1 MGREIS
7 STDTMGTT
15 TSNEFDPFGRIKK
28 ITVKQGEITDV
39 VTREYDDNGTL
50 IKEVE
55 EDGSVYT
62 YQYDKMNR
70 LVKEGVE
77 KDGLSKVWTTEY
89 SYGSVDVHNGK
100 GIDTINHV
108 MITTEK
114 NPDKEILET
123 TYVDTLGHTIRQK
136 KDGIYVDYTYDKD
149 GSVVTSC
156 QLGVDPKNEKP
167 ITTLYLYD
175 KGGNNAGQI
184 LNPKYDETK
193 KAFITTEDSLTQTM
207 TYDSTGNVLTTTDG
221 EGNTTAYTYD
231 VQGRV
236 TSVTEPSGKGVK
248 GSVTTYKYDQFDT
261 KNGNSMDI
269 VTDALGR
276 TSVITKNSL
285 MQTLEVTDKGD
296 GNIAAIGTKYSYDGK
311 GRVAQEKD
319 SLGGTRTYEYDGKD
333 RVTAVHYKNPSGT
346 EEQRTCY
353 TYDKAD
359 QVRIML
365 DYRMNGATPVL
376 YRYTEFKYDRLKRM
390 TGLIELNTSKEP
402 SAIAA
407 EEKERATTMYRY
419 DIDGNL
425 LSVKYPKSDWKIV
438 ELSYNYD
445 KNKWL
450 KSIEAVWEDGTKAI
464 LREYEYD
471 EYGDVKNIRDYRS
484 ISGKGVK
491 IEQPEYTT
499 CSYTYDVC
507 RRPASMTY
515 VDSNAPDMV
524 KEAYTYE
531 YDKNSR
537 LVRETLQNLYPEKEE
552 ERQDEIRTYTY
563 DTGNRLVRTKVENRR
578 NAAASYETSYTYDA
592 VGNRLT
598 ETTST
603 NNQTE
608 TTKYT
613 YNSLN
618 QLTNGETKKSDGT
631 QVARKEYK
639 YDANGNQ
646 IQEIENVEKKEIV
659 NIYDAAGRLA
669 VTTKKEQGKVTLEQ
683 NNLYNGSGAR
693 IKKTE
698 NGAETNY
705 FYSQGGVLYTTD
717 KSGKGTSLNLQGIS
731 GNIIAT
737 GRKEKEGEGY
747 YYYHKDPAGSITNL
761 RNAEGKSVVSYQ
773 YTDFGETSIYGDKDF
788 YNEICYNETIYD
800 KNTGLYYLSA
810 RYYNPED
817 GRFISRDSYRGDSM
831 NPNTLHL
838 YSYCANNPVNY
849 EDPDGHVAI
858 SRIIGGIVGGVAG
871 GLIGRK
877 IAKKTKA
884 KGWKKVA
891 IIAGCA
897 VGGAVVGAIVGPRV
911 AKAAK
916 KVTKIVKKASKVVKR
931 KLPSRTRIL
940 KTTKRTLSKGKKSV
954 IRQASKAKQAISK
967 GKVKKTVKSMAKRVV
982 KRTTKEAGKGAVK
995 GAIQNKLAGKD
1006 VRKGAISGAVN
1017 GAVAS
1022 MSQGITEVKDLS
1034 ILKRISAKVGGSVLG
1049 GYLGNRSVGD
1059 SYNLRNMFFGVAQ
1072 GVIGYGF
1079 DNLNQINTVT
1089 NIIGK
1094 SMQSWAQE
1102 VPDMTLGFIDAL

>member
-319 SLGGTRTYEYDGKD
+319 SLGGTRTYDYDGKD

-365 DYRMNGATPVL
+365 DYRMNGATP
-376 YRYTEFKYDRLKRM
+376 
-390 TGLIELNTSKEP
+390 
-402 SAIAA
+402 
-407 EEKERATTMYRY
+407 
-419 DIDGNL
+419 
-425 LSVKYPKSDWKIV
+425 
-438 ELSYNYD
+438 
-445 KNKWL
+445 
-450 KSIEAVWEDGTKAI
+450 
-464 LREYEYD
+464 
-471 EYGDVKNIRDYRS
+471 
-484 ISGKGVK
+484 
-491 IEQPEYTT
+491 
-499 CSYTYDVC
+499 
-507 RRPASMTY
+507 
-515 VDSNAPDMV
+515 DMV

-563 DTGNRLVRTKVENRR
+563 DTSNRLVRTKVENRR

-618 QLTNGETKKSDGT
+618 QL
-631 QVARKEYK
+631 
-639 YDANGNQ
+639 ANG
-646 IQEIENVEKKEIV
+646 
-659 NIYDAAGRLA
+659 D
-669 VTTKKEQGKVTLEQ
+669 
-683 NNLYNGSGAR
+683 
-693 IKKTE
+693 
-698 NGAETNY
+698 
-705 FYSQGGVLYTTD
+705 
-717 KSGKGTSLNLQGIS
+717 
-731 GNIIAT
+731 
-737 GRKEKEGEGY
+737 
-747 YYYHKDPAGSITNL
+747 
-761 RNAEGKSVVSYQ
+761 
-773 YTDFGETSIYGDKDF
+773 
-788 YNEICYNETIYD
+788 IC
-800 KNTGLYYLSA
+800 
-810 RYYNPED
+810 
-817 GRFISRDSYRGDSM
+817 
-831 NPNTLHL
+831 
-838 YSYCANNPVNY
+838 
-849 EDPDGHVAI
+849 
-858 SRIIGGIVGGVAG
+858 
-871 GLIGRK
+871 
-877 IAKKTKA
+877 
-884 KGWKKVA
+884 
-891 IIAGCA
+891 
-897 VGGAVVGAIVGPRV
+897 
-911 AKAAK
+911 
-916 KVTKIVKKASKVVKR
+916 SK
-931 KLPSRTRIL
+931 
-940 KTTKRTLSKGKKSV
+940 
-954 IRQASKAKQAISK
+954 
-967 GKVKKTVKSMAKRVV
+967 
-982 KRTTKEAGKGAVK
+982 
-995 GAIQNKLAGKD
+995 
-1006 VRKGAISGAVN
+1006 
-1017 GAVAS
+1017 
-1022 MSQGITEVKDLS
+1022 
-1034 ILKRISAKVGGSVLG
+1034 
-1049 GYLGNRSVGD
+1049 
-1059 SYNLRNMFFGVAQ
+1059 
-1072 GVIGYGF
+1072 
-1079 DNLNQINTVT
+1079 
-1089 NIIGK
+1089 
-1094 SMQSWAQE
+1094 
-1102 VPDMTLGFIDAL
+1102 

>member
-1 MGREIS
+1 
-7 STDTMGTT
+7 
-15 TSNEFDPFGRIKK
+15 
-28 ITVKQGEITDV
+28 
-39 VTREYDDNGTL
+39 
-50 IKEVE
+50 
-55 EDGSVYT
+55 
-62 YQYDKMNR
+62 
-70 LVKEGVE
+70 
-77 KDGLSKVWTTEY
+77 
-89 SYGSVDVHNGK
+89 
-100 GIDTINHV
+100 
-108 MITTEK
+108 
-114 NPDKEILET
+114 
-123 TYVDTLGHTIRQK
+123 
-136 KDGIYVDYTYDKD
+136 
-149 GSVVTSC
+149 
-156 QLGVDPKNEKP
+156 
-167 ITTLYLYD
+167 
-175 KGGNNAGQI
+175 
-184 LNPKYDETK
+184 
-193 KAFITTEDSLTQTM
+193 
-207 TYDSTGNVLTTTDG
+207 
-221 EGNTTAYTYD
+221 
-231 VQGRV
+231 
-236 TSVTEPSGKGVK
+236 
-248 GSVTTYKYDQFDT
+248 
-261 KNGNSMDI
+261 
-269 VTDALGR
+269 
-276 TSVITKNSL
+276 
-285 MQTLEVTDKGD
+285 
-296 GNIAAIGTKYSYDGK
+296 
-311 GRVAQEKD
+311 
-319 SLGGTRTYEYDGKD
+319 
-333 RVTAVHYKNPSGT
+333 
-346 EEQRTCY
+346 
-353 TYDKAD
+353 
-359 QVRIML
+359 ML
-365 DYRMNGATPVL
+365 DYRMNGAT
-376 YRYTEFKYDRLKRM
+376 
-390 TGLIELNTSKEP
+390 
-402 SAIAA
+402 
-407 EEKERATTMYRY
+407 
-419 DIDGNL
+419 
-425 LSVKYPKSDWKIV
+425 
-438 ELSYNYD
+438 
-445 KNKWL
+445 
-450 KSIEAVWEDGTKAI
+450 
-464 LREYEYD
+464 
-471 EYGDVKNIRDYRS
+471 
-484 ISGKGVK
+484 
-491 IEQPEYTT
+491 
-499 CSYTYDVC
+499 
-507 RRPASMTY
+507 
-515 VDSNAPDMV
+515 PDMV

-563 DTGNRLVRTKVENRR
+563 DTSNRLVRTKVENRR

-897 VGGAVVGAIVGPRV
+897 VGGAVVGALVGPSV

-916 KVTKIVKKASKVVKR
+916 KVTGIVKKASKVVKR

-940 KTTKRTLSKGKKSV
+940 KTTKRTLSKGKKSD

-982 KRTTKEAGKGAVK
+982 RRTTKEAGKGAVK

-1006 VRKGAISGAVN
+1006 VRKGVISGTVN

-1102 VPDMTLGFIDAL
+1102 VPDMTLGFMDVL